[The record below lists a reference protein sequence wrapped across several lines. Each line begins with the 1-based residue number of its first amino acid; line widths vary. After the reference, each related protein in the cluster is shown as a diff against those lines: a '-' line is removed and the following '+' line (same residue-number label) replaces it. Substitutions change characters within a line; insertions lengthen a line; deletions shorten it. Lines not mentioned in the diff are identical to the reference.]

1 MSEPL
6 IITVDGPAGAG
17 KSTVSKALAIRMGYR
32 YLDSGAMYRA
42 FAYVVWRA
50 ERNGENHSVK
60 SIVKDFQVRFVLRD
74 GEMGTYTGSDDISR
88 EIRMPHISMLASKL
102 STLKE
107 VRDLLTELQRS
118 LGEQGGLVA
127 EGRDMGT
134 VVFPQAHVKF
144 FLDASLQE
152 RARRR
157 YQDLIRLEQAI
168 AFDEILSEM
177 VQRDQQ
183 DENRDLAPLKPA
195 PDAIRIDSTDFSP
208 AEIIQVMFTAVQH
221 RMS

>member
-1 MSEPL
+1 MSKAL

-42 FAYVVWRA
+42 FAYVVWKA
-50 ERNGENHSVK
+50 EKNGKSLGVK
-60 SIVKDFQVRFVLRD
+60 SLVKDFQVRCALMD
-74 GEMGTYTGSDDISR
+74 GEMRIFVQSEDITR
-88 EIRMPHISMLASKL
+88 EIRTPPISMLASKL

-107 VRDLLTELQRS
+107 VRDRLTELQRA
-118 LGEQGGLVA
+118 LGQGGGLVA

-134 VVFPQAHVKF
+134 VVFPQAQVKF

-157 YQDLIRLEQAI
+157 YQDLIRLEQAL
-168 AFDEILSEM
+168 AFEAVLEEM
-177 VQRDQQ
+177 AQRDRR
-183 DENRDLAPLKPA
+183 DASRDLAPLKPA
-195 PDAIRIDSTDFSP
+195 PDAIRIDSTDLSP
-208 AEIIQVMFTAVQH
+208 EEVVQAMYREVQR

>member
-1 MSEPL
+1 MSAPL

-17 KSTVSKALAIRMGYR
+17 KSTVSKALATRIGYR

-42 FAYVVWRA
+42 FAYVVWKA
-50 ERNGENHSVK
+50 ERNGNGRSVE
-60 SIVKDFQVRFVLRD
+60 SIAKDFQVGCALRD
-74 GEMGTYTGSDDISR
+74 GEMRTFIGSADISS
-88 EIRMPHISMLASKL
+88 EIRKPHISMLASKL

-107 VRDLLTELQRS
+107 VRDRLTELQRTLS
-118 LGEQGGLVA
+118 EQGGVVA

-134 VVFPQAHVKF
+134 VVFPQAQVKF
-144 FLDASLQE
+144 FLDASIQE

-157 YQDLIRLEQAI
+157 YQDLIRQGQAI
-168 AFDEILSEM
+168 AFEEVLSEM

-195 PDAIRIDSTDFSP
+195 PDAIRIDSTDLSP
-208 AEIIQVMFTAVQH
+208 DEIVQAMYTAVQH